1 MFDLYSYFQIIS
13 ISKYV
18 RMGKNIQ
25 LFKDMKDKVAAGER
39 DGKYGLVFMDRA
51 AILRRENYSGAK
63 IW

>member
-25 LFKDMKDKVAAGER
+25 LFKDMKDKVAAGEQV
-39 DGKYGLVFMDRA
+39 GKYGLVFMDRA
-51 AILRRENYSGAK
+51 AILRR
-63 IW
+63 